1 MPTKKEIE
9 VKEIEKDLRELLR
22 QGYVVKFYYGGLGK
36 VEKNSSEELIISTI
50 DVSVECLLIDKDL
63 DNNLNVIDGYANSLT
78 RSIIA
83 IYGYCELNGEAHKAE
98 TFSREKIWERDKKS
112 MKEIELKLLE
122 EKANNLKETIKCVKK
137 ELNKL
142 C

>member
-36 VEKNSSEELIISTI
+36 VEKNSSEELIISREGGY
-50 DVSVECLLIDKDL
+50 SL
-63 DNNLNVIDGYANSLT
+63 VIDRDLNSNLKLNDGAL
-78 RSIIA
+78 RSSIIA
-83 IYGYCELNGEAHKAE
+83 VYGYCELNSEAYKAE
-98 TFSREKIWERDKKS
+98 IYSREKIWERDKKS
-112 MKEIELKLLE
+112 MKEIELKVLE

>member
-22 QGYVVKFYYGGLGK
+22 HGYVVKFYYGGLGK
-36 VEKNSSEELIISTI
+36 VEKNSSEELIISREGAY
-50 DVSVECLLIDKDL
+50 SL
-63 DNNLNVIDGYANSLT
+63 VIDRDLNSNLKLNDGAL
-78 RSIIA
+78 RSSIIA

-112 MKEIELKLLE
+112 MKEIELKVLE